1 MEIHP
6 PLLFKQREAASRWE
20 DCQDCVATC
29 FSTRKSSYYVKAA
42 VSYYSR
48 SLPTLCVSCFFQS
61 TISNSSRS
69 LSSSKLCHQAGNG
82 GSQNFLRVSVHALL
96 NQWPSGQ
103 SEVLLLVME
112 PQIESLFEGNHRSGC
127 KRKKCC
133 RKQSKDIIS
142 ASLNILPARFCEPLT
157 PACHTNHIWDD
168 APTSRDE
175 SNNILP
181 VLLLFFPPLLLTPQR
196 GYKYNKHGASLRV
209 WNGSSG
215 LAAESLQRWG
225 DGLHFLH
232 FNSEELRSFAAF
244 RQNSWCRSPRRNNLK
259 LRGSVSFRRQRKQS
273 RCARN
278 HGNTSTSSPTG
289 LTCCTQHKDWVVN
302 KKQKNK
308 RLWWQRTGTAR
319 QQKHFF
325 SKAVMRIYHILT
337 ALLHF
342 FFPSLRIIKR
352 VFLINNKCS
361 KQPGV
366 QLREIR

>member
-6 PLLFKQREAASRWE
+6 PLLCKQRDAASRWE
-20 DCQDCVATC
+20 DCQVCVSA
-29 FSTRKSSYYVKAA
+29 SKSSYYVKAA
-42 VSYYSR
+42 VSYDSH
-48 SLPTLCVSCFFQS
+48 SLATLCVSCFFLS

-112 PQIESLFEGNHRSGC
+112 PQIESLSEGNHRSGC

-157 PACHTNHIWDD
+157 PACHANHIWDD
-168 APTSRDE
+168 APTSRDG

-196 GYKYNKHGASLRV
+196 GYKHNTRPRCECEMVLPVWQQRVCRGEATACIFCVLIQKNWGASQRCVRIPGADRRGGIIWNYGEASLFGGSGNRVVVLAIMVTHQFPLREA
-209 WNGSSG
+209 
-215 LAAESLQRWG
+215 LYAAPSTKT
-225 DGLHFLH
+225 
-232 FNSEELRSFAAF
+232 EL
-244 RQNSWCRSPRRNNLK
+244 WTK
-259 LRGSVSFRRQRKQS
+259 
-273 RCARN
+273 
-278 HGNTSTSSPTG
+278 
-289 LTCCTQHKDWVVN
+289 
-302 KKQKNK
+302 KNK

-319 QQKHFF
+319 QQRHFF

-342 FFPSLRIIKR
+342 FSPSLRIIKR

-361 KQPGV
+361 KQPSV